1 MVAGRSLLLAV
12 VAGIPRQECY
22 LTSLY
27 CDVVLNCYGKQL
39 ARGNQMS
46 IATKSTIVGTVTNVT
61 LLSIVW
67 VNPCL
72 GLVLGLMIVLILK
85 ITKG

>member
-1 MVAGRSLLLAV
+1 
-12 VAGIPRQECY
+12 
-22 LTSLY
+22 
-27 CDVVLNCYGKQL
+27 
-39 ARGNQMS
+39 MS